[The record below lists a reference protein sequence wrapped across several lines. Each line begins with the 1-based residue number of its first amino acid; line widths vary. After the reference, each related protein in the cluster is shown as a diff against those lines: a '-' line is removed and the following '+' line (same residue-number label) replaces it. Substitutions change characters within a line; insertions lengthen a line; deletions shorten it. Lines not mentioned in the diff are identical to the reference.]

1 MGQLGCR
8 ISGSLGKDGCF
19 LAAFTVRPSPV
30 SDRSSEVL
38 GEDHQTTLAGRHNFA
53 AALYA
58 MGNCAQAHTILNS
71 NVVRPSRGS
80 TREGVLST
88 SGFPLLYVCAFQNVT
103 ELFHAECES

>member
-1 MGQLGCR
+1 MLPCGIHCPGPLLFQIGL
-8 ISGSLGKDGCF
+8 
-19 LAAFTVRPSPV
+19 P
-30 SDRSSEVL
+30 EVL

-80 TREGVLST
+80 TREGVLTT
-88 SGFPLLYVCAFQNVT
+88 SGFPLLYVYAFQNFT
-103 ELFHAECES
+103 ELFHATVAVECDS